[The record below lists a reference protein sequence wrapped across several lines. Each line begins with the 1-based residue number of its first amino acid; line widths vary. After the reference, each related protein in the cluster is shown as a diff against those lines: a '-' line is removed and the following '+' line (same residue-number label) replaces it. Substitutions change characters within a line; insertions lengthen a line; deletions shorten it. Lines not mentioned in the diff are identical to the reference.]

1 MYILISIFI
10 NVIKIDYST
19 WSVSIELYIFTIR
32 SRCSVRCKMIPT
44 IRYLLLVLLFVLN
57 AATFAAD
64 KCISVENSDSKVDTT
79 NEWVFAGNEW
89 MTVNGQKIELGVMKN
104 EHDSDWSGN
113 SIVRFRKRD
122 VEGGY
127 KIIIDSLVYPDG
139 SYIVEEM
146 NAILNII
153 RERQI
158 NGVLFYTVFEGREI
172 VEMYYIGQKKEKLY
186 RPDGTL
192 DPMYSNVRGD
202 TAFWNLEYE
211 PPE

>member
-1 MYILISIFI
+1 
-10 NVIKIDYST
+10 
-19 WSVSIELYIFTIR
+19 
-32 SRCSVRCKMIPT
+32 MIPT
-44 IRYLLLVLLFVLN
+44 IRYLLPVLFFVMN
-57 AATFAAD
+57 AAVFAAD
-64 KCISVENSDSKVDTT
+64 KSISVGNGDPKADPPS
-79 NEWVFAGNEW
+79 EWVSVGNEW
-89 MTVNGQKIELGVMKN
+89 MTVNGRKIKLRVRKN

-122 VEGGY
+122 VEDGY

-192 DPMYSNVRGD
+192 DPMYSYVRGD